1 MVVMVYVDTLSLKF
15 EKDPFSGCGE
25 INVLLDLWN
34 FLCIFRHHPNLR
46 LQMPQ
51 STDNFDKHIITDFVD
66 I

>member
-34 FLCIFRHHPNLR
+34 FLCIFRHYPNLR

-51 STDNFDKHIITDFVD
+51 STKNFDKQIITVFVD